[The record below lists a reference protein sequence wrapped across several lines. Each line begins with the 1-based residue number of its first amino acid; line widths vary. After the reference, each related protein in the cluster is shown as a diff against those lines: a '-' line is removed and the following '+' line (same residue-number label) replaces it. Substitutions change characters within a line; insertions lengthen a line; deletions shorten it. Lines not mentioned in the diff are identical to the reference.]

1 MATLVTCT
9 AITRPAEGEDGSAVG
24 DMLYETDTAKTIVC
38 SNATGPV
45 FKEYVAAS
53 SPYDLDDTNTVSV
66 RPLFH
71 FNADDI
77 PAQLDGSAF
86 TTQWTDR
93 AHGKTTDAQSDG
105 AAQPKYYTTGT
116 NSKPYLYFDGADGL
130 ELTYA
135 EGLRPGEPFTL
146 FGLASCAGIGAGNNL
161 LLAGDTSEDAGTNA
175 GIWLFYGGATPKD
188 YLFHGS
194 TGQDNDT
201 PPAWVGA
208 NGGAGSETAEYDQ
221 TRAFFA
227 IRDSSDNHRLYVDG
241 NHTNASLVSTAARG
255 ILLTHIGRVGDHAGT
270 IYYTKG
276 NVYDVAV
283 WNSDLST
290 ADRNALLAY
299 AATKLGITKLDF

>member
-1 MATLVTCT
+1 
-9 AITRPAEGEDGSAVG
+9 
-24 DMLYETDTAKTIVC
+24 MLYETDTGKTIVC

-45 FKEYVAAS
+45 FKEYVPAS
-53 SPYDLDDTNTVSV
+53 SPYDLDGTNTVSV
-66 RPLFH
+66 RPMFH

-77 PAQLDGSAF
+77 PAQTNDTAF

-105 AAQPKYYTTGT
+105 GAQPVYFTTGT
-116 NSKPYLYFDGADGL
+116 NSKPYLYFDGAQGL
-130 ELTYA
+130 ELTDA
-135 EGLRPGEPFTL
+135 EGLTPGKPFTV
-146 FGLASCAGIGAGNNL
+146 FILASCAGTGSGNNL
-161 LLAGDTSEDAGTNA
+161 AVMGGSRTTTTAVTTTG
-175 GIWLFYGGATPKD
+175 GPWLFFGGGTPKD
-188 YLFHGS
+188 YLYYNE

-208 NGGAGSETAEYDQ
+208 NGGVGSETADYTQ
-221 TRAFFA
+221 TRAFLQ
-227 IRDSSDNHRLYVDG
+227 IRDSSDNERLYVDG
-241 NHTNASLVSTAARG
+241 DHTNTSNVSTTDRG
-255 ILLTHIGRVGDHAGT
+255 MLVTLLGRVGQRGSGT

-276 NVYDVAV
+276 DVYDVAV